1 MERLMQM
8 SQHKLE
14 LRDRWVNE
22 LYLLKTGTWLNM
34 KPRTCLKALLRLIKV
49 QLPIHPISAA
59 YPGRGHQS
67 RL

>member
-22 LYLLKTGTWLNM
+22 LYLLKTGTWLSM
-34 KPRTCLKALLRLIKV
+34 KHGSREPALK
-49 QLPIHPISAA
+49 PSFD
-59 YPGRGHQS
+59 
-67 RL
+67 